1 MLYYPNNSHALKR
14 GTGELFFAKQL
25 DCINFHFRFKSYFTL
40 YARHTRPHTNNC
52 HHYKIYCM
60 NILEI
65 KVLKGP
71 NYWSVRRPKLIQMKL
86 ALEEMEQRPTDTIE
100 GFTERLENLFPTLIE
115 HRCSVGTRGG
125 FFERVRTGTWM
136 GHVIE
141 HIALEIQTLAGMDTG
156 FGRTRT
162 ANDGPGVY
170 YVCFTYMEE
179 DAGVFAAKAAVRIA
193 QALTDNVEY
202 NIEDDIQKL
211 REIRENTR
219 LGPSTGCIVEEA
231 AKRNIPYIRLNKQ
244 SLVQL
249 GYGVHQ
255 KRIRATIAS
264 TTSNIAVDIAGDKE
278 ETKLLLSAA
287 EIPVPGGTVVKT
299 IEALKDAVEKYTYP
313 LVIKP
318 IDGNHGK
325 GNTTNIVNWEQS
337 VKAFE
342 AAQVYGR
349 NVIVEKFITG
359 FDFRCLVINNKFIC
373 AALRTPA
380 SVVGDGKN
388 NIQYLIDETNKDSR
402 RGFAHEKVLTQITV
416 DGSTMKM
423 LEDKGYTLD
432 TIPAKDERVL
442 LKTTA
447 NLSTG
452 GTSIDVTDEVHPAN
466 VFMCERIS
474 KIIGLDIC
482 GIDIMATD
490 LRTPVNENGGAVLE
504 VNAAPGFRMHIEP
517 AEGLGRNVA
526 EPVIDMLFP
535 KGSVGRI
542 PIIAITG
549 TNGKTTTTRLTAHI
563 AKCAGKKVGYTTSD
577 GVYIQNQ
584 LMMKGDCTGPLS
596 SAFVLKDPTVD
607 FAVLECARGG
617 ILKAGLAF
625 QHCDVGVVTN
635 VAADHIGLGGINSIQ
650 QMAKVKAVVPETV
663 FPHGYA
669 ILNAEDDLVYAMR
682 TDLKCNVGLFSM
694 NEHSPRIKEHCARG
708 GLATVFE
715 NGYITIMKGNW
726 KIRVMPAKDIPLTYE
741 GKAIHNIANC
751 LPAVL
756 ATYLYR
762 DITIEDIRQ
771 GLQTFIPGESLTPGR
786 LNFFHFKNI
795 TFLADFAHN
804 PHGLKLLCDFISKLD
819 YKRKIGVISG
829 TGDRRDEDI
838 MELGEISA
846 QYFDEIIIRCD
857 KNLRGRTADEI
868 ISLLQ
873 QGIAKVKPQVPTK
886 VIANE
891 NEALEYIYEHQ
902 VPGALYTIMCDVVAG
917 ALDKIKE
924 LKAREETATG

>member
-1 MLYYPNNSHALKR
+1 M
-14 GTGELFFAKQL
+14 
-25 DCINFHFRFKSYFTL
+25 
-40 YARHTRPHTNNC
+40 
-52 HHYKIYCM
+52 KIA
-60 NILEI
+60 EI
-65 KVLKGP
+65 KVLRGP

-86 ALEEMEQRPTDTIE
+86 DLEEMEQRPTNTIE
-100 GFTERLENLFPTLIE
+100 GFSERMEQLFPTLIE
-115 HRCSVGTRGG
+115 HRCSIGTRGG
-125 FFERVRTGTWM
+125 FFERVKEGTWM

-156 FGRTRT
+156 FGRTRGT
-162 ANDGPGVY
+162 GTEGEY
-170 YVCFTYMEE
+170 YVVFSYIEE
-179 DAGVFAAKAAVRIA
+179 DAGVYAAKAAVRIT
-193 QALTDNVEY
+193 QALTDNTEY
-202 NIEDDIQKL
+202 DLNDDIQKL
-211 REIRENTR
+211 REIREETR

-278 ETKLLLSAA
+278 ETKLLLGAA
-287 EIPVPGGTVVKT
+287 EIPVPGGTVVRT
-299 IEALKDAVEKYTYP
+299 EEGLREAVEKFKYP

-325 GNTTNIVNWEQS
+325 GNTTNITTWEQA

-342 AAQVYGR
+342 AAKIYGR
-349 NVIVEKFITG
+349 NVIVEKFISG

-380 SVVGDGKN
+380 SVRGDGEHT
-388 NIQYLIDETNKDSR
+388 IQWLIDETNKDPR
-402 RGFAHEKVLTQITV
+402 RGFGHEKVLTQITV
-416 DGSTMKM
+416 DSSTMKM
-423 LEDKGYTLD
+423 LDDVGYTLE
-432 TIPAKDERVL
+432 TVPPKGELVL

-452 GTSIDVTDEVHPAN
+452 GTSTDVTDEVHPAN
-466 VFMCERIS
+466 IFMCERIS

-490 LRTPVNENGGAVLE
+490 LRTPVTENGGAILE
-504 VNAAPGFRMHIEP
+504 VNAAPGFRMHIDP
-517 AEGLGRNVA
+517 AEGLPRNVA

-563 AKCAGKKVGYTTSD
+563 AKSAGKKVGYTTSD

-596 SAFVLKDPTVD
+596 SSFVLKDPTVD

-625 QHCDVGVVTN
+625 QNCDVAIVTN
-635 VAADHIGLGGINSIQ
+635 VAADHIGLGGINNVE
-650 QMAKVKAVVPETV
+650 QMAMVKAVVPETV
-663 FPHGYA
+663 FSHGFA
-669 ILNAEDDLVYAMR
+669 ILNAEDDLVYAMKKG
-682 TDLKCNVGLFSM
+682 LKCNIALTSM
-694 NEHSPRIKEHCARG
+694 DESNPRIKEHCAKG

-715 NGYITIMKGNW
+715 NGYVTIMKGTW
-726 KIRVMPAKDIPLTYE
+726 KIRVMAAKNIPITYE

-751 LPAVL
+751 LPAVM

-786 LNFFHFKNI
+786 LNFFHFKNF

-804 PHGLKLLCDFISKLD
+804 PHGLKLLCDFVSKLD
-819 YKRKIGVISG
+819 YKTKIGVISG

-838 MELGEISA
+838 RELGEISA
-846 QYFDEIIIRCD
+846 HYFDQIIIRCD
-857 KNLRGRTADEI
+857 KNLRGRTAEEI
-868 ISLLQ
+868 ILLLQ
-873 QGIAKVKPQVPTK
+873 EGINKVNPHLPTK

-891 NEALEYIYEHQ
+891 NEALEYIVANPVQ
-902 VPGALYTIMCDVVAG
+902 GALYTIMCDVVAG

-924 LKAREETATG
+924 LKTREEAN

>member
-1 MLYYPNNSHALKR
+1 MK
-14 GTGELFFAKQL
+14 
-25 DCINFHFRFKSYFTL
+25 
-40 YARHTRPHTNNC
+40 
-52 HHYKIYCM
+52 
-60 NILEI
+60 ILEI
-65 KVLKGP
+65 KILRGP
-71 NYWSVRRPKLIQMKL
+71 NYWSVRRTKLIQMKL
-86 ALEEMEQRPTDTIE
+86 DLEEMEERPTNHIH
-100 GFTERLENLFPTLIE
+100 GFRERLEKMFPTMIE
-115 HRCSVGTRGG
+115 HRCSVGARGG
-125 FFERVRTGTWM
+125 FFQRVDEGTWM

-141 HIALEIQTLAGMDTG
+141 HIALELQTLAGMDVG

-162 ANDGPGVY
+162 ANEKEGVY

-179 DAGVFAAKAAVRIA
+179 DAGVYAAKASVRIA
-193 QALTDNVEY
+193 QALIDNAVYDLDE
-202 NIEDDIQKL
+202 DIQKL
-211 REIRENTR
+211 REIREDTR

-264 TTSNIAVDIAGDKE
+264 TTSNIAVDIACDKE
-278 ETKLLLSAA
+278 ETKMLLEAA
-287 EIPVPGGTVVKT
+287 EIPVPRGTVIRT
-299 IEALKDAVEKYTYP
+299 EEGLKDAVEKFGYP

-325 GNTTNIVNWEQS
+325 GNTTNITTWEQAT
-337 VKAFE
+337 KALE
-342 AAQVYGR
+342 AAKHYGR
-349 NVIVEKFITG
+349 SVIVEKFITG

-380 SVVGDGKN
+380 SVVGDGTHN
-388 NIQYLIDETNKDSR
+388 LQWLIEETNKDPR
-402 RGFAHEKVLTQITV
+402 RGYGHEKVLTQITI
-416 DGSTMKM
+416 DQFTQKM
-423 LEDKGYTLD
+423 LDDSKITLEYVPKKG
-432 TIPAKDERVL
+432 ERVL
-442 LKTTA
+442 LKPTA

-452 GTSIDVTDEVHPAN
+452 GTSTDVTDEVHPAN
-466 VFMCERIS
+466 VFMFERIA

-482 GIDIMATD
+482 GIDVMATD
-490 LRTPVNENGGAVLE
+490 LRTPVAENGGAILE

-517 AEGLGRNVA
+517 AEGLPRNVA

-535 KGSVGRI
+535 KGSEGRI
-542 PIIAITG
+542 PIIAVTG

-563 AKCAGKKVGYTTSD
+563 AKTARKKVGYTTSD

-584 LMMKGDCTGPLS
+584 LMMKGDCTGPVS
-596 SAFVLKDPTVD
+596 STFVLKDPTVD

-617 ILKAGLAF
+617 ILKNGLAF
-625 QHCDVGVVTN
+625 NNCDVAIVTN
-635 VAADHIGLGGINSIQ
+635 VAADHIGLGGINTVE

-669 ILNAEDDLVYAMR
+669 ILNAEDDLVYNMKH
-682 TDLKCNVGLFSM
+682 DLKCNIALFSM
-694 NEHSPRIKEHCARG
+694 DENNARLKAHCAAG
-708 GLATVFE
+708 GLATVYE
-715 NGYITIMKGNW
+715 NGFVSIMKGNW
-726 KIRVMPAKDIPLTYE
+726 KIRVMAAKDIPLTYE
-741 GKAIHNIANC
+741 GKAVHNIANC
-751 LPAVL
+751 LPAVM

-762 DITIEDIRQ
+762 DISIDDIKL
-771 GLQTFIPGESLTPGR
+771 GLQTFMPGEALTPGR

-804 PHGLKLLCDFISKLD
+804 PHGLKLLGDFVSKLD

-838 MELGEISA
+838 RELGEISA

-857 KNLRGRTADEI
+857 KNLRGRTAEEI
-868 ISLLQ
+868 IDLLKE
-873 QGIAKVKPQVPTK
+873 GINKVNPNIPTLT
-886 VIANE
+886 IANE
-891 NEALEYIYEHQ
+891 NEALEYIYANQ
-902 VPGALYTIMCDVVAG
+902 IPGALYTIMCDVVAG

-924 LKAREETATG
+924 LKEREEKA